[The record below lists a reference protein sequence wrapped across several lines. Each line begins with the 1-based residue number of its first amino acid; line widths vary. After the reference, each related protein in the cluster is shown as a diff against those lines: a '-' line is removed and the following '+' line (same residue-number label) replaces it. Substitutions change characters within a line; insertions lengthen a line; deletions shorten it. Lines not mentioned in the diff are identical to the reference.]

1 MHRRTV
7 HRRIAALALVT
18 ALALVGARPAAAMEL
33 GFLDRLGSLWSAVT
47 GGAPEGLWE
56 TLTGWWGGGE
66 KPASPD
72 GVMKADASW
81 GTDPNGNPLTATTSG
96 PSDDSH

>member
-7 HRRIAALALVT
+7 HRGIAALALVT

-47 GGAPEGLWE
+47 GGAREGLWE
-56 TLTGWWGGGE
+56 ALTGWMGGDE
-66 KPASPD
+66 KPASP
-72 GVMKADASW
+72 GGAMKQGS
-81 GTDPNGNPLTATTSG
+81 GSDPNGLPVVTTTAQAAG
-96 PSDDSH
+96 DDSH